1 MCHPTDSM
9 SRFVQHPPGG
19 TVQVVSGCTTIV
31 MGVYGTP
38 RQFWPVSYTQCIR
51 KNVLLNKKK
60 LSCHIFRKM
69 PSCDLTCGICFFK
82 GAPQESRGSM
92 HPCVRTGLEH
102 LTHQLEVQG
111 HGITM
116 FEEHVTAPVILHE
129 NEWTII
135 LSLGIQ
141 SSFFSDCIG

>member
-1 MCHPTDSM
+1 MCHSTDSM

-19 TVQVVSGCTTIV
+19 TVPVVSGCTTIV

-51 KNVLLNKKK
+51 KNVFLNKKK
-60 LSCHIFRKM
+60 LSCHIFRKNAIM
-69 PSCDLTCGICFFK
+69 RLDVRHMFFFK
-82 GAPQESRGSM
+82 GAPQESRGSI

-116 FEEHVTAPVILHE
+116 FEEHVAAPAILHE
-129 NEWTII
+129 N
-135 LSLGIQ
+135 
-141 SSFFSDCIG
+141 

>member
-1 MCHPTDSM
+1 MCSEKCASKQEEIELPY
-9 SRFVQHPPGG
+9 FQ
-19 TVQVVSGCTTIV
+19 
-31 MGVYGTP
+31 
-38 RQFWPVSYTQCIR
+38 
-51 KNVLLNKKK
+51 KNAIMRPDVR
-60 LSCHIFRKM
+60 HMF
-69 PSCDLTCGICFFK
+69 FFK

-129 NEWTII
+129 NE
-135 LSLGIQ
+135 
-141 SSFFSDCIG
+141 